1 MKEEKSDFEKAV
13 KALRNQPVPS
23 GPPRELVNATITKLT
38 ETPEQSDT
46 PQPYKRIRFMERL
59 RATNTFTF
67 TKVAAAAVLLIVA
80 GFAAGRLSTPRQPD
94 IAQIQAA
101 LEPAIRNQLLDEM
114 KQYLQLGLTNC
125 YVRLKDD
132 LTQQYRSDLSQYAA
146 QTMAASSAVTNQL
159 LEELIASINAAQAQD
174 RQWVAEAFKQFELNR
189 LRENAKLNNAFI
201 SFAAQTEDEL
211 SRVFQLL
218 YNDQSDISFPSE
230 FENLNDTNER
240 NEK

>member
-1 MKEEKSDFEKAV
+1 MKEDKSDFEKSV
-13 KALRNQPVPS
+13 EALRNQQIPPGPS
-23 GPPRELVNATITKLT
+23 RKLVDETIKKLT
-38 ETPEQSDT
+38 ETST
-46 PQPYKRIRFMERL
+46 QPNTVKLHKQLWFIERL
-59 RATNTFTF
+59 KAANSFS
-67 TKVAAAAVLLIVA
+67 KIAAAAVLLIVA
-80 GFAAGRLSTPRQPD
+80 GFAAGRLSSPRQPD

-132 LTQQYRSDLSQYAA
+132 LTQQYRSDLSQCAS
-146 QTMAASSAVTNQL
+146 QTMAASGAMTNQL
-159 LEELIASINAAQAQD
+159 LKELIASINAAQAQD
-174 RQWVAEAFKQFELNR
+174 RQWVAEAFKQIELNR
-189 LRENAKLNNAFI
+189 MRENVKLNNAFI
-201 SFAAQTEDEL
+201 NFAAQTEDEL

-218 YNDQSDISFPSE
+218 SNDQSDSSFPNE